1 MPQRLKINPQRCLGC
16 RSCELACALEN
27 DGVMATG
34 RSRIAVISFMESR
47 AYGLPYHFPT
57 TCRQCADAPC
67 LTACPENA
75 LIRDRKGGHLLRI
88 DAEQCTGCRLCIG
101 ACPYGVIG
109 FDRTSRKARKC
120 ELCHGNP
127 ACVRICP
134 SGAIQLEQ
142 VKQFYA
148 KTSALQMEAFQI
160 LRRRNEPGQKR
171 HS

>member
-27 DGVMATG
+27 DGIMATG

-75 LIRDRKGGHLLRI
+75 LIRDRKSGHLLRI
-88 DAEQCTGCRLCIG
+88 DAEQCTGCRLCIR
-101 ACPYGVIG
+101 ACPYGAIG
-109 FDRTSRKARKC
+109 FDDEARKAIKC
-120 ELCHGNP
+120 ELCSGMP
-127 ACVRICP
+127 ACARICP
-134 SGAIQLEQ
+134 SGAIRFESS
-142 VKQFYA
+142 KSFYA
-148 KTSALQMEAFQI
+148 KTSALQMEAFHI
-160 LRRRNEPGQKR
+160 LKGAGKSERRKQ
-171 HS
+171 S